1 MENFSLWSRNF
12 VLVCIANFFYFG
24 SFYLI
29 LPILPQYVVELGG
42 TPGQIGLVTGYFTL
56 ASVVLRP
63 YLGKYADEHGRKRVM
78 LLGVGLFA
86 LLFMVYSQ
94 VQQVIPLYALRIL
107 HGVAH
112 GAFIAACFAYVA
124 DLAPVERRGEV
135 LGIFGVS
142 NVVSMALF
150 PAWGIAIIKSTGN
163 FSALFTLSFGI
174 AAAALLMVV
183 FVREIKPQAKKEKAE
198 SIFVVA
204 RQRAVWIAS
213 LTLFAAATIYGAIIT
228 FLPVYAPE
236 RGVSDFGV
244 FFTTYAGFT
253 LISRVVAGKMSDR
266 FGRRAVIIP
275 FMCLVAMAVFFFPLL
290 RDSYLL
296 MFIGGC
302 FGLGFGAF
310 MPALGAYVV
319 DQTIPKDRGSALA
332 FFTAFMDLGIT
343 AGSVGLG
350 LVGGYLG
357 YDSMF
362 VIGGIIVVMGILLFA
377 IGSRTSDSVGGRTE

>member
-1 MENFSLWSRNF
+1 MNKFSLWSKDF
-12 VLVCIANFFYFG
+12 IFLCIANFFYFG

-42 TPGQIGLVTGYFTL
+42 TPSQIGLVTGYFTL

-78 LLGVGLFA
+78 LFGVGFFA
-86 LLFMVYSQ
+86 LLFVVYSQ
-94 VQQVIPLYALRIL
+94 VQEVIPLYILRIL

-124 DLAPVERRGEV
+124 ELAPVERRGEV
-135 LGIFGVS
+135 LGVFGVS
-142 NVVSMALF
+142 NVVAMALF

-163 FSALFTLSFGI
+163 FAALFTLSFAI
-174 AAAALLMVV
+174 AAAAFLAVA
-183 FVREIKPQAKKEKAE
+183 FVKEVKPQVKKAKAE

-204 RQRAVWIAS
+204 RQRAVWVAS
-213 LTLFAAATIYGAIIT
+213 LTLFAAATTYGAIIT

-236 RGVSDFGV
+236 RGISNFGV
-244 FFTTYAGFT
+244 FFSTYAGFT
-253 LISRVVAGKMSDR
+253 LISRVVAGKLSDR

-275 FMCLVAMAVFFFPLL
+275 FMCLVAIAVFFFPLL
-290 RDSYLL
+290 YDSYLL

-302 FGLGFGAF
+302 FGLGIGAF
-310 MPALGAYVV
+310 MPALSAYVV
-319 DQTIPKDRGSALA
+319 DETAPKDRGSALA

-343 AGSVGLG
+343 AGSVVLG

-377 IGSRTSDSVGGRTE
+377 IGTRTSYSAHGRTE